1 MRIYLTVITVI
12 LLFTVPLHGQRGDWY
27 NDEGGYIFQGSGTK
41 IDPYLISSVTALTH
55 LAEQIN
61 IWPGKSFQGEY
72 FMLTEDIDLGKHFWI
87 PIGSEGHQPFR
98 GVFDGNGKS
107 IRNLYI
113 GSLEVDNVYAAAG
126 LFGHLGNGA
135 KIENLTIDGGV
146 VIGGGREAVSR
157 TGCLAGYLLCSVSE
171 GQDSIVIRNCHV
183 KNVKVVGAN
192 TEVANTGGLAGEGY
206 SFSDGEG
213 NALILIENC
222 SNDGVVR
229 AQTSNFPCIGGIVG
243 KGRGHG
249 YCDGATSSAG
259 SFVLR
264 LCLNGGDVTGG
275 STTGKDAISSTGGIL
290 GFGYS
295 SGDSYGTNNGLGFF
309 VMENCLNAGTITGGN
324 AFSAQAFS
332 YTGGLLGYGDGYGYG
347 DFRKDTSAIIYGRG
361 AFIIRSSANRGA
373 VQGGDVSDTTAISST
388 GGILG
393 FASGSALS
401 GETGR
406 KNAQGSFIMRNCYSY
421 ASITANRGFLGGLAG
436 WLATIG
442 QGSGHMVSAIIRD
455 SYAAGSINKR
465 DTVFPV
471 ITGGIVGRMQQSKE
485 ADKGPQV
492 GVCLVALS
500 YLSGYANRT
509 FRIVGQIQGV
519 RQPFTNI
526 LGRNYAYIKDGE
538 WVKAKTIKNGN
549 DWSRLML
556 RTPVSY
562 WNVSDKVWVI
572 KEDGY
577 ALMPVL
583 NGVPGQG
590 NVPVP

>member
-1 MRIYLTVITVI
+1 MRIFLAVIPVI

-27 NDEGGYIFQGSGTK
+27 NDEGGYTFQGSGTK
-41 IDPYLISSVTALTH
+41 SDPYLISSVTALTH

-98 GVFDGNGKS
+98 GVFDGNGKN

-146 VIGGGREAVSR
+146 VIGGGREAVAR
-157 TGCLAGYLLCSVSE
+157 TGGLAGYLLCSVSG

-183 KNVKVVGAN
+183 KNTEVVGAN
-192 TEVANTGGLAGEGY
+192 TDIANTGGLAGEGY
-206 SFSDGEG
+206 AFSDGEG
-213 NALILIENC
+213 HALILIENC

-229 AQTSNFPCIGGIVG
+229 AQTSNFPCIGGIAG

-249 YCDGATSSAG
+249 YCDETAPSAG

-264 LCLNGGDVTGG
+264 LCLNSGDVTGG

-295 SGDSYGTNNGLGFF
+295 SGDSYGTNNGSGFF
-309 VMENCLNAGTITGGN
+309 VIENCLNSGTITGGH
-324 AFSAQAFS
+324 ASSAQAFS

-347 DFRKDTSAIIYGRG
+347 DFRKDTSATIYGRG
-361 AFIIRSSANRGA
+361 DFIIRSSANRGA
-373 VQGGDVSDTTAISST
+373 VRGGNVSDTTAISST

-393 FASGSALS
+393 FASGSAL
-401 GETGR
+401 GDETGH
-406 KNAQGSFIMRNCYSY
+406 KHAQGSFMMRDCYSY
-421 ASITANRGFLGGLAG
+421 ASIVANKGFLGGLAG

-442 QGSGHMVSAIIRD
+442 RGTGHTVSAIIRD
-455 SYAAGSINKR
+455 SYAAGNINGR

-485 ADKGPQV
+485 AGKGPQV

-500 YLSGYANRT
+500 YLNGYTNRT
-509 FRIVGQIQGV
+509 FRIAGQIQGV

-526 LGRNYAYIKDGE
+526 LGRNYAYIKDGK

-549 DWSRLML
+549 DWSRLVP
-556 RTPVSY
+556 RIPVSY
-562 WNVSDKVWVI
+562 WNKDKAWVI
-572 KEDGY
+572 KGDGY

-583 NGVPGQG
+583 SNVPGQG
-590 NVPVP
+590 DVPVP